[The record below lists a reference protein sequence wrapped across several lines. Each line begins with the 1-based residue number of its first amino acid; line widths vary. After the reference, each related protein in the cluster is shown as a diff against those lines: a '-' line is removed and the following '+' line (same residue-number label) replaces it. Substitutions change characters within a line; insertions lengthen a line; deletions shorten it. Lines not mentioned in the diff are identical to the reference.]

1 MIGIIGDTHFGS
13 GYSMGSIDPK
23 TQLNTRLLDFSN
35 TFNSIIDK
43 FAEKNVK
50 TIILTGD
57 IFETRHPTSA
67 QLNAFSKCV
76 YRAINFGMEIIINVG
91 NHDKQRNI
99 STTTV
104 DVFDALNLPFLKI
117 YQNIGVHKIDDI
129 NIILMPYRD
138 RRMMGAQSN
147 SEAIELIR
155 NELNEVTKNL
165 SGKKIAVGHF
175 MLEKS
180 PEGFDPDMFS
190 LNELIL
196 PLDIFQNCDI
206 VVMGHIHK
214 YEIISADSPMI
225 IYSGSMDK
233 VSFGEKEHKKVSM
246 ILDPKNPRNIDIVE
260 SSVRNLFE
268 INLDYTD
275 EKNLFKEEINNKI
288 IEDIDNFD
296 KKYKIKNSIVK
307 IIIKVKENDL
317 YYVKQ
322 PLIKEH
328 VLSKEIK
335 YCTGVHVTSI
345 STRQLRNSSINETL
359 SGKKAFAYY
368 LNGLSCES
376 ESMKKKLLKRAEE
389 IIEEV
394 EVK

>member
-13 GYSMGSIDPK
+13 GYNMGNIDPK

-43 FAEKNVK
+43 FAERNVK

-67 QLNAFSKCV
+67 QLNTFSKCV
-76 YRAINFGMEIIINVG
+76 YRAINLGMEIIINVG
-91 NHDKQRNI
+91 NHDQQRNI

-117 YQNIGVHKIDDI
+117 YQEVGVYKVGDV

-138 RRMMGAQSN
+138 RRMMNAQSN

-155 NELNEVTKNL
+155 NELDFTIKDL
-165 SGKKIAVGHF
+165 TGSKIVVGHF

-196 PLDIFQNCDI
+196 PLDMFKNCDLVI
-206 VVMGHIHK
+206 MGHIHK
-214 YEIISADSPMI
+214 HEIISADNPMI

-233 VSFGEKEHKKVSM
+233 VSFGEKEHRKVSM
-246 ILDPKNPRNIDIVE
+246 ILNPKDLRNIEIIKTD
-260 SSVRNLFE
+260 VRNLFE
-268 INLDYTD
+268 INLDYTEGKD
-275 EKNLFKEEINNKI
+275 LFKEKINDKI
-288 IEDIDNFD
+288 IEDIEDFN
-296 KKYKIKNSIVK
+296 KKYKIKDSIVK
-307 IIIKVKENDL
+307 VIIKVKENDL

-322 PLIKEH
+322 PLIKEYI
-328 VLSKEIK
+328 LSKGVK

-376 ESMKKKLLKRAEE
+376 EAMKKKLLKRAEE